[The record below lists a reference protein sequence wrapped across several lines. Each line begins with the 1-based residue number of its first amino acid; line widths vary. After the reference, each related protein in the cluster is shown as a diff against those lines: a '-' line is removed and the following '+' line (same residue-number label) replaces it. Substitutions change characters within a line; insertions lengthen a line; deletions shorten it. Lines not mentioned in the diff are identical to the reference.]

1 MKFLEKLN
9 DIFVQK
15 AFAGSLGSQINE
27 STDFS
32 NVSNHNDLTKK
43 IVEIA
48 IPLGVGCAIILL
60 VYGGYVMMSS
70 QGNPDKL
77 QEARSIVTNAI
88 IGLLVILLSVS
99 ILLIISNSLGL
110 DIYT

>member
-32 NVSNHNDLTKK
+32 NVSDHNDLTKK

-48 IPLGVGCAIILL
+48 DRRAHV
-60 VYGGYVMMSS
+60 
-70 QGNPDKL
+70 
-77 QEARSIVTNAI
+77 
-88 IGLLVILLSVS
+88 
-99 ILLIISNSLGL
+99 
-110 DIYT
+110 